1 MKATRTGIAKG
12 TLWVFY
18 QKAQATSYTP
28 INIKISWQA
37 TGIVPYN
44 PDAGLT
50 QLPGYKAS
58 LSVPKVSTT
67 PRAFKLIQTT
77 ANH

>member
-18 QKAQATSYTP
+18 QEAQATSYTP
-28 INIKISWQA
+28 INIKISCHIA
-37 TGIVPYN
+37 VIVLYN

-50 QLPGYKAS
+50 QLPGYTANW
-58 LSVPKVSTT
+58 SVPEVSTT
-67 PRAFKLIQTT
+67 LRAFKLIQTT
-77 ANH
+77 VNH